1 MPSVHALCKMWAL
14 PGDLSLVTAGSN
26 LAYTLSLDV
35 LFCLP
40 WCNPDRDLPDLFF
53 SLQNIPLLHKTLL
66 QSVFKLWE
74 DGGSSYYCNVNM
86 ECLVFAFLGAR
97 FGSVFLYISFPSTSR
112 LCCSQRMFACIPVLC
127 GPSPKVSSALFCTAM
142 NTPFLFKGLSVVGP
156 TLSPSQG

>member
-1 MPSVHALCKMWAL
+1 MWAL

-74 DGGSSYYCNVNM
+74 DGGSSYYCNVNT

-97 FGSVFLYISFPSTSR
+97 FGSVFLYISFPFNLSPLLLTENVRLHPRSLWSQPQGQLSTFLHSHEYS
-112 LCCSQRMFACIPVLC
+112 LPIQGPVCC
-127 GPSPKVSSALFCTAM
+127 GPNPVSFPGMRVYLELC
-142 NTPFLFKGLSVVGP
+142 
-156 TLSPSQG
+156 